1 MDSNQQISL
10 KLKNQLCFPLY
21 AASREVIKLYKPYLD
36 AMDLTYTQYIA
47 MVLLWENHT
56 LTVKEI
62 GEPLF
67 LDSGTLTP
75 LLKKLESKG
84 YITRARST
92 KDERNLNVS
101 ITQKGMALRDV
112 AMQSAVSMETENI
125 NPLNHEEML
134 TLYRLLYKMLGHEDA
149 ELPDWA

>member
-1 MDSNQQISL
+1 MDSSQQVSL

-21 AASREVIKLYKPYLD
+21 ATSREVIKLYKPYLD

-47 MVLLWENHT
+47 MVLLWENKT
-56 LTVKEI
+56 MTVKEI

-75 LLKKLESKG
+75 LLKKLENKG
-84 YITRARST
+84 YITRTRST

-101 ITQKGMALRDV
+101 ITPKGMALREI
-112 AMQSAVSMETENI
+112 AAQSAVSLEVNNC
-125 NPLNHEEML
+125 NPLTHEETL
-134 TLYRLLYKMLGHEDA
+134 TLYQLLYKMLGYEEI